1 MTNSRG
7 NDSRNDSSRISKR
20 SRQMTHPED
29 AENELASSN
38 RFAGSRQMTEQPV
51 GIKGAKDDD
60 DDMNIEFEPND
71 I

>member
-1 MTNSRG
+1 
-7 NDSRNDSSRISKR
+7 
-20 SRQMTHPED
+20 MTHPED

-71 I
+71 IQVAQDFNKSLVADS